1 MNNDFEKLKSEI
13 ADAKAA
19 IFGEMETQI
28 QQLEESGDL
37 EKYYDKG
44 VKSAGGR
51 IRKSLQNIRKSV
63 HNPTIRAKMNSIV
76 DSAKNLR
83 ETIK

>member
-1 MNNDFEKLKSEI
+1 MNDFEKLKSEI

-19 IFGEMETQI
+19 IFGEMENQI

-51 IRKSLQNIRKSV
+51 IRKSLQNIKKSV
-63 HNPTIRAKMNSIV
+63 HNPTIRAKMNLII
-76 DSAKNLR
+76 DTAKNLR
-83 ETIK
+83 ENIK

>member
-1 MNNDFEKLKSEI
+1 MNNFEQFKAEIEEAKSS
-13 ADAKAA
+13 
-19 IFGEMETQI
+19 IFGEIDSQI

-37 EKYYDKG
+37 EKYYEKG

-63 HNPTIRAKMNSIV
+63 HNPTVRSTMNSIV

-83 ETIK
+83 EQIK

>member
-1 MNNDFEKLKSEI
+1 MNNFEKFKMEV
-13 ADAKAA
+13 AETKAA
-19 IFGEMETQI
+19 IFGEIDSQI
-28 QQLEESGDL
+28 QQIEESGDL

-51 IRKSLQNIRKSV
+51 IRKSLQNIRKAV
-63 HNPTIRAKMNSIV
+63 HNPTVRSNMNSLV

>member
-1 MNNDFEKLKSEI
+1 MNNFEKFKMEV
-13 ADAKAA
+13 AETKTA
-19 IFGEMETQI
+19 IFGEIESQI
-28 QQLEESGDL
+28 QQIEESGDL

-51 IRKSLQNIRKSV
+51 IRKSLQNIRKAV
-63 HNPTIRAKMNSIV
+63 HNPTVRSNMNSLV